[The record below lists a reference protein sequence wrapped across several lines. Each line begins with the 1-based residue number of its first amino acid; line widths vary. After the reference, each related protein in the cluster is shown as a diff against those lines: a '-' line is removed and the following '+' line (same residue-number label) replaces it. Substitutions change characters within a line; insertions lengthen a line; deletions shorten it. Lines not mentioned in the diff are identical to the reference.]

1 LVRLGAVEALGK
13 TRDERAVES
22 LIDALRDEEE
32 DVRDSAAETLGKT
45 KDGRV
50 VQPLIEAL
58 YNDDSNIRSEAAK
71 ELAKIGDERAVEPL
85 IEAFKNYYESFRSEV
100 IGDFGERKEA
110 GVIELSQTQEA
121 AYTTHKEKVDIRGTW
136 KYKSSEELD
145 FFHYLR
151 KLINPQQHI
160 PKELWHSWTQRL
172 STSNLCKNRIE
183 DIATDLGL
191 LWPGSRIKEKLSDYL
206 HLDLT
211 QIRNLTGL
219 GEKKIRTI
227 VLCIAKAAIDAKE
240 HDYRKQYE
248 QKIGKIVRV
257 KQPYRKSIEEKVDL
271 NQIFTKLLDSLNE
284 RDREILKRRFV
295 DGKTLEAVGIEFNLT
310 RERVRQVLAKL
321 SRRLRHPRNHLKKEL
336 NTFLIENQK
345 FASFSKFLDKYR
357 IIEQEKRQFLYS
369 LFDYTFKEDFVFFN
383 GYITNK
389 EFENIF
395 SKAKE
400 TINEQIQEIGLPFDK
415 SKLFQ
420 SVKEKSEVKGLPISY
435 DLLDFWLSK
444 EGLILDSNNP
454 KLVVYISKFSL
465 PDNLALILK
474 NHKEP
479 IHFADLAKHIT
490 KMIRKEVTPHNLEAR
505 MRGDKRFILVDAG
518 KFILFRN
525 YGVFLKAK
533 TGLSGEE
540 LKDLIVNIIK
550 KSSRI
555 LEDGEDFTDTNFLL
569 SRLKQEMSMPE
580 IITPYALKE
589 LLLRYA
595 YFEGGRKFEIRRV
608 KKGEREKESKGR
620 REYADLIW
628 EVLYEAKG
636 SLHIEKIQNRLRGKS
651 REIPMSTL
659 NMILSN
665 NERFIRVDQSTYT
678 IPQNLDLTKDDIF
691 FIKSRAYQ
699 SILGYFDKGNLN
711 TVIGWDKDHIVR
723 NYGFVYLREWDIA
736 KVLPEIFEK
745 GEKRIRKEIEKFIEI
760 PGQKNISLDQLF
772 IWLRFC
778 MWSWDAGKAKKLVR
792 IINRFK
798 PEGPEKEYL
807 DKVKSKLDI

>member
-1 LVRLGAVEALGK
+1 MIVKCPKCKKEYHFEERHLSKGPIKVRCRTCKHIWIIGKELENFKSSSEGKGALRDVKNQVREPNDTVAYNNELMKISDIEVEKSIEPVKDDDVNLELEVAKFFGESENVTDIESLVEALKDYSADIRSEAAKDLGEIGDERAVEPLIEALKDESVYVRERAAEALGKIGNSKAIEPLIKALKDYYVNVRVGAVEALGK

-284 RDREILKRRFV
+284 RDREILKRRFA
-295 DGKTLEAVGIEFNLT
+295 DGKTLEAVGKEFSLT
-310 RERVRQVLAKL
+310 RERARQILMKF
-321 SRRLRHPRNHLKKEL
+321 SRRLRHPRTHLQKEL
-336 NTFLIENQK
+336 NTFLNENKQ
-345 FASFSKFLDKYR
+345 FADFNKFLDKFA
-357 IIEQEKRQFLYS
+357 IIEQEKRLFLHN
-369 LFDYTFKEDFVFFN
+369 LFDYAFKEEFVFFN

-389 EFENIF
+389 EFENIL

-400 TINEQIQEIGLPFDK
+400 TLDAQIQEIGLPFDK

-420 SVKEKSEVKGLPISY
+420 IIGERCEEKDLPISS
-435 DLLDFWLSK
+435 DLLEFSFSK
-444 EGLILDSNNP
+444 KDPVFDSTDP
-454 KLVVYISKFSL
+454 KLVVYISKLSF

-474 NHKEP
+474 NYREP
-479 IHFADLAKHIT
+479 IHFADLARHIT
-490 KMIRKEVTPHNLEAR
+490 QVIQKEVSPHHLEAR

-533 TGLSGEE
+533 TGLSG
-540 LKDLIVNIIK
+540 
-550 KSSRI
+550 
-555 LEDGEDFTDTNFLL
+555 DF
-569 SRLKQEMSMPE
+569 
-580 IITPYALKE
+580 
-589 LLLRYA
+589 
-595 YFEGGRKFEIRRV
+595 V
-608 KKGEREKESKGR
+608 
-620 REYADLIW
+620 
-628 EVLYEAKG
+628 
-636 SLHIEKIQNRLRGKS
+636 
-651 REIPMSTL
+651 
-659 NMILSN
+659 
-665 NERFIRVDQSTYT
+665 
-678 IPQNLDLTKDDIF
+678 
-691 FIKSRAYQ
+691 
-699 SILGYFDKGNLN
+699 
-711 TVIGWDKDHIVR
+711 
-723 NYGFVYLREWDIA
+723 
-736 KVLPEIFEK
+736 
-745 GEKRIRKEIEKFIEI
+745 
-760 PGQKNISLDQLF
+760 
-772 IWLRFC
+772 
-778 MWSWDAGKAKKLVR
+778 
-792 IINRFK
+792 
-798 PEGPEKEYL
+798 
-807 DKVKSKLDI
+807 

>member
-1 LVRLGAVEALGK
+1 
-13 TRDERAVES
+13 
-22 LIDALRDEEE
+22 
-32 DVRDSAAETLGKT
+32 
-45 KDGRV
+45 
-50 VQPLIEAL
+50 
-58 YNDDSNIRSEAAK
+58 
-71 ELAKIGDERAVEPL
+71 
-85 IEAFKNYYESFRSEV
+85 
-100 IGDFGERKEA
+100 
-110 GVIELSQTQEA
+110 
-121 AYTTHKEKVDIRGTW
+121 
-136 KYKSSEELD
+136 
-145 FFHYLR
+145 
-151 KLINPQQHI
+151 
-160 PKELWHSWTQRL
+160 
-172 STSNLCKNRIE
+172 
-183 DIATDLGL
+183 
-191 LWPGSRIKEKLSDYL
+191 
-206 HLDLT
+206 
-211 QIRNLTGL
+211 
-219 GEKKIRTI
+219 
-227 VLCIAKAAIDAKE
+227 
-240 HDYRKQYE
+240 
-248 QKIGKIVRV
+248 
-257 KQPYRKSIEEKVDL
+257 
-271 NQIFTKLLDSLNE
+271 
-284 RDREILKRRFV
+284 
-295 DGKTLEAVGIEFNLT
+295 
-310 RERVRQVLAKL
+310 
-321 SRRLRHPRNHLKKEL
+321 
-336 NTFLIENQK
+336 
-345 FASFSKFLDKYR
+345 
-357 IIEQEKRQFLYS
+357 
-369 LFDYTFKEDFVFFN
+369 
-383 GYITNK
+383 
-389 EFENIF
+389 
-395 SKAKE
+395 
-400 TINEQIQEIGLPFDK
+400 
-415 SKLFQ
+415 
-420 SVKEKSEVKGLPISY
+420 
-435 DLLDFWLSK
+435 
-444 EGLILDSNNP
+444 
-454 KLVVYISKFSL
+454 
-465 PDNLALILK
+465 
-474 NHKEP
+474 
-479 IHFADLAKHIT
+479 
-490 KMIRKEVTPHNLEAR
+490 

-699 SILGYFDKGNLN
+699 SIKLRKEPISSIFLIQQLIQHSEKYNVLNCQAIYSILKKDSRFIDLAPSFFAIKENLPSQIKSLKDYVRQTLKEENMPLASDHLIKILNNKLGYFDKGNLN